1 MANEIGASS
10 LTTLARSTVAEY
22 LGVASS
28 DEGSALMRQ
37 IPVHRSEL
45 FEVVP
50 LLERRLGITFGE
62 GHLKG
67 VRTYAD
73 LVALAEQ
80 LASSRAALPAS
91 GRRPPIASVCIE
103 PPASRRGSAMV
114 RSGHL
119 TGYFVETIVEDAI
132 YAGRGTQVR
141 VLLPASASPED
152 LVHAD
157 RALARARRRGAIVEV
172 SRHDGLPL
180 VPDAYAEPAALEA
193 TRGVRTAI
201 DLAAPLGEVL
211 HALEQER
218 GAAALYLASGGR
230 KLGDELGR
238 RRRATQPAIEAFR
251 TFIREH
257 EDTLPTSAREHGQE
271 ALRLLDRLDDVRHDA
286 ESLATDLGTMLRTYT
301 QANRELLDAA
311 TAIPAATPDA
321 ASGRMAKGFLA
332 LLRARETAA
341 LEHAHLAYALES
353 RSFEPELPMLLAS
366 LIAAQE
372 SLLDVFTATAPP
384 EAIVAYR
391 QRRSDPAFDRVAR
404 LERAALRADRG
415 AGPAVGADEWYQA
428 MSAKLA
434 RIREVEDV
442 HLVALS
448 RRVGRRTAA
457 QPTPA

>member
-1 MANEIGASS
+1 MPNDVEPIVA
-10 LTTLARSTVAEY
+10 LARSTVAEY
-22 LGVASS
+22 LGVAAS

-37 IPVHRSEL
+37 IPVHRTEL

-50 LLERRLGITFGE
+50 LLERRLGISFGE
-62 GHLKG
+62 IHLSG

-73 LVALAEQ
+73 LVALAER
-80 LASSRAALPAS
+80 LAASGRALRPAS

-103 PPASRRGSAMV
+103 PAPRRGAAMV
-114 RSGHL
+114 RSGEI
-119 TGYFVETIVEDAI
+119 TGYFAETILEDAVH
-132 YAGRGTQVR
+132 AGRGARVR
-141 VLLPASASPED
+141 VLLPASAAPED
-152 LVHAD
+152 LVDAD
-157 RALARARRRGAIVEV
+157 RALAKARRRGAIVEV

-180 VPDAYAEPAALEA
+180 VPDSRAEPTAAA
-193 TRGVRTAI
+193 RGAQTAL
-201 DLAAPLGEVL
+201 DLAAPLGEAL

-218 GAAALYLASGGR
+218 GAAALYLASGRR

-238 RRRATQPAIEAFR
+238 RRRATQPAIDAFR
-251 TFIREH
+251 TFLREH
-257 EDTLPTSAREHGQE
+257 EDSLPTSAREHGQE
-271 ALRLLDRLDDVRHDA
+271 ALRLADRLDEVRRGA
-286 ESLATDLGTMLRTYT
+286 ESLATDLGTMLRPYT

-353 RSFEPELPMLLAS
+353 RAFDPELPGLLES

-404 LERAALRADRG
+404 LERAALRADRDAG
-415 AGPAVGADEWYQA
+415 AGVEADEWYQA
-428 MSAKLA
+428 MNAKLA

-448 RRVGRRTAA
+448 RRLARGAAA
-457 QPTPA
+457 QPSA